1 RALADDARLA
11 PELLA
16 RALEALVRG
25 RDASVGEVLVR
36 ALATPE
42 LVTPALR
49 GLAAIP
55 HPGAAAAVLARYPT
69 LDAGARREAVAA
81 LAARAES
88 ARELLLAVGA
98 GVVAKSE
105 LSAFELRR
113 LRQLDDPELARL
125 LEEHVGQVRV
135 ADASKE
141 AELTRVRAR
150 LDAAGAG
157 DLARGR
163 EVFARTCQQCHT
175 LFGEGGKLGPELTG
189 SNRADREYLLA
200 NVVDPSGVVTNEYRT
215 TVARTR
221 DGRLVTGIERARTQ
235 TSVTLATE
243 TETLTLALDELEEC
257 ELSPLSTMPEGQLDA
272 LADEELASLFAY
284 LASPRQTPMRA
295 TKLNAAGFFDG
306 KSLAHWEGD
315 PAVWSVE
322 GGEIV
327 GRTGG
332 LEKNSFLK
340 SAHELG
346 DFRLSLE
353 VRLVGDVGNSGIQF
367 RSRVTE
373 EGDVAGYQADIGP
386 GWWGKL
392 YEEHGR
398 ELLVERGSSAV
409 RPDGWNRYV
418 IECRGTRVRTWL
430 NDEPCV
436 ELDDPAGAARGIV
449 ALQVH
454 SGGQTEVRFKNLA
467 LELLEP

>member
-1 RALADDARLA
+1 MADDASLA
-11 PELLA
+11 PERRV

-25 RDASVGEVLVR
+25 RDAEAGEVLVR

-42 LVTPALR
+42 LVTSALR

-55 HPGAAAAVLARYPT
+55 HPSATEAVLARYPT
-69 LDAGARREAVAA
+69 LDAAARREAVAA

-88 ARELLLAVGA
+88 AKALLRAVGA
-98 GVVAKSE
+98 GVVAKNE

-125 LEEHVGQVRV
+125 LEEHVGQVR
-135 ADASKE
+135 ATDATKDE
-141 AELTRVRAR
+141 ELARVRAR
-150 LDAAGAG
+150 LERAGAG
-157 DLARGR
+157 DLALGR

-175 LFGEGGKLGPELTG
+175 LFGEGGALGPELTG

-215 TVARTR
+215 TVARTL
-221 DGRLVTGIERARTQ
+221 DGRLVTGIERARTA
-235 TSVTLATE
+235 SAVTLATE
-243 TETLTLALDELEEC
+243 TETLTLALDELEEL
-257 ELSPLSTMPEGQLDA
+257 ELSPLSTMPEGQLDPLSDA
-272 LADEELASLFAY
+272 ELAALFAY
-284 LASPRQTPMRA
+284 LASPRQTPLRA
-295 TKLNAAGFFDG
+295 TRLNVQGFFDG
-306 KSLAHWEGD
+306 QSLARWEGD

-322 GGEIV
+322 NGEIV

-332 LEKNSFLK
+332 LAKNSFLK
-340 SAHELG
+340 SAYELG

-367 RSRVTE
+367 RSTALE
-373 EGDVAGYQADIGP
+373 EGDVQGYQADIGP

-398 ELLVERGSSAV
+398 ELLVERGASGV
-409 RPDGWNRYV
+409 RADGWNRYV
-418 IECRGTRVRTWL
+418 IECRGPRVRTWL

-436 ELDDPAGAARGIV
+436 DLDDPAGAQRGIL

-454 SGGQTEVRFKNLA
+454 SGGQTEVRFRALT
-467 LELLEP
+467 LELLAP